1 MTAAAAL
8 AAAAITAGC
17 TSQPAVNRGAH
28 PGTAT
33 ASSQDGV
40 QQLTVTTG
48 SDFRFHPSTIV
59 VHPGPVLIRLVNNGN
74 GTGGGEPH
82 NWTLP
87 IVNAATA
94 LVGPAQE
101 GTVRF
106 TAPSPGRYQVVCTIH
121 VKQGQTG
128 TLVVVPG

>member
-1 MTAAAAL
+1 MTIAVIAAAA
-8 AAAAITAGC
+8 AAAAGC
-17 TSQPAVNRGAH
+17 SNSQPAVNREGH

-33 ASSQDGV
+33 ATTQDGV

-48 SDFRFHPSTIV
+48 SDFRFHPSTVV
-59 VHPGPVLIRLVNNGN
+59 VHPGPVVIHLINNGA
-74 GTGGGEPH
+74 GEPH

-87 IVNAATA
+87 VVNAATA
-94 LVGPAQE
+94 LVGPAQQ

-106 TAPSPGRYQVVCTIH
+106 TAPGPGRYQVVCTIH
-121 VKQGQTG
+121 VRQGQTG